1 MADRDVRLRAAGAV
15 RRCSPW
21 PEPGYLSERF
31 PAEVR
36 AAASAFCYHERAIV
50 GGLVAATLTYFA
62 INYYLGF
69 GIPLLVGTVVGA
81 VSFVFALLLGPET
94 KGTPGAPSSFG
105 C

>member
-1 MADRDVRLRAAGAV
+1 
-15 RRCSPW
+15 
-21 PEPGYLSERF
+21 
-31 PAEVR
+31 
-36 AAASAFCYHERAIV
+36 
-50 GGLVAATLTYFA
+50 VAATLTYFA